1 MRSTRSQMPDVAVA
15 PAHPSTTSTSSGWRL
30 PRFGI
35 KKKIHQHPTLPTT
48 PIIADTL
55 VIDTRSQPHHPPN
68 SPTIHQSPPQSA
80 TTSFDPPP
88 VSSSDRFSR
97 SYNSS
102 ETRSSD
108 SQQNAAV
115 GQQQPQNTQPPQAT
129 TTMDANGKRIP
140 GSPYRSASHS
150 PLSST
155 TTAVSTPTSAA
166 PTARKPEKFKLLTKL
181 SNNNFRGS
189 TSAAKGEAIAA
200 DQLTASPTSQSPATR
215 TFKQSITSASGSH
228 FSQSPTN
235 SPPAKASSASSAA
248 SRFIRR
254 VASAPNA
261 KRLFGPNSNSSTTK
275 NGLLAPAEI
284 TPLPPL
290 PNSPTT
296 GAHNSPPG
304 TASELGTASIDTL
317 SSKSSKGGKALRPPG
332 TRPARAN
339 SVAALTSNTDGK
351 SPKDP
356 SAYGPGGNLTLSP
369 NAAGQTPRQVFRR
382 TYSSNSI
389 KVKSVQVG
397 PGSFQKV
404 KLLGRGDVGR
414 VYLVREKKTDKL
426 FAMKVL
432 SKKEMIARKKIK
444 RALAEQEILATAN
457 HPFIV
462 TLYHS
467 FQSDEYLYF
476 CMEYCMGGEFFR
488 ALQTRPGKCLVE
500 EDARFYAAEVTAA
513 LEYLH
518 LMGFIYRDLK
528 PENILLHQSGHIMLT
543 DFDLAKQSGQAGG
556 RPATVT
562 QIEPGGVPLIDTKK
576 ASVLD
581 HLRLASRGRIE
592 SSVLADHFPS
602 SFTEYIAP
610 EVIKNLGHTSAVD
623 WWTLGILIYE
633 MIYATTPFKGAH
645 RSATFAN
652 VMTLDVAF
660 PEHPK
665 VTKEGKECILRLLAK
680 DETVRLGSQSG
691 ASEVKAHKWF
701 AKINWGLLRNQTP
714 PIVPAA
720 SNGIDAVNFRAMR
733 ESKSMDLDKH
743 GDSTIRGIAGAGSV
757 PGTPGLGPDDGIDPP
772 SNGTMRS
779 HGGLLSPKLAPED
792 DLFGAFSSVTLTHDG
807 DIV

>member
-1 MRSTRSQMPDVAVA
+1 MPDVAVA

-30 PRFGI
+30 PRFGM
-35 KKKIHQHPTLPTT
+35 KKKNHQHPTLPTT

-55 VIDTRSQPHHPPN
+55 VIDTRNQPHHPPN

-108 SQQNAAV
+108 SQQNAGV
-115 GQQQPQNTQPPQAT
+115 GQQQPQSTQPPQSAA
-129 TTMDANGKRIP
+129 TMDGTGKRVP

-166 PTARKPEKFKLLTKL
+166 PAARKPEKFRLLTKL
-181 SNNNFRGS
+181 SNNNFKGS
-189 TSAAKGEAIAA
+189 TSSAKGDAQGIAT

-290 PNSPTT
+290 PNSPTSVV
-296 GAHNSPPG
+296 HNSPPG

-317 SSKSSKGGKALRPPG
+317 SSKSSKGGKALKPPG
-332 TRPARAN
+332 TRPTRAN
-339 SVAALTSNTDGK
+339 SVAALTSSTDGK

-369 NAAGQTPRQVFRR
+369 GQTPRQVFRR

-500 EDARFYAAEVTAA
+500 DDARFYAAEVTAA

-562 QIEPGGVPLIDTKK
+562 QIEPGGVPLIDTKVCTADFRTNSFVGTEGK
-576 ASVLD
+576 CSLMFYVLL
-581 HLRLASRGRIE
+581 HAVAPGQ
-592 SSVLADHFPS
+592 
-602 SFTEYIAP
+602 YIAP

-633 MIYATTPFKGAH
+633 MIFATTPFKGAH

-660 PEHPK
+660 PEQPK
-665 VTKEGKECILRLLAK
+665 ITKEGRECILRLLAK
-680 DETVRLGSQSG
+680 DETHRLGSQSG

-714 PIVPAA
+714 PILPAA

-772 SNGTMRS
+772 PNGAMRS
-779 HGGLLSPKLAPED
+779 HGGLLSPKLATED

-807 DIV
+807 DIP

>member
-1 MRSTRSQMPDVAVA
+1 MPDVAVA
-15 PAHPSTTSTSSGWRL
+15 PAHPSTTATSSGWRL

-35 KKKIHQHPTLPTT
+35 KKKNHQHPTLPTT

-55 VIDTRSQPHHPPN
+55 VIDTRNSPHHPPN
-68 SPTIHQSPPQSA
+68 SPTIQQSPPQSA

-88 VSSSDRFSR
+88 VSSSDRGSR

-108 SQQNAAV
+108 SQQNTSV
-115 GQQQPQNTQPPQAT
+115 GQQKPHSNHPPQSAA
-129 TTMDANGKRIP
+129 TMDGTAKRVP

-155 TTAVSTPTSAA
+155 TTAVSNPPSAA
-166 PTARKPEKFKLLTKL
+166 STVRNKLLSKL
-181 SNNNFRGS
+181 SRDNFKAFP
-189 TSAAKGEAIAA
+189 SAGAKGDVQVITT

-215 TFKQSITSASGSH
+215 TFKQSITSPSGSH
-228 FSQSPTN
+228 FSQSTTN
-235 SPPAKASSASSAA
+235 SPTAKQQSSAASAA

-290 PNSPTT
+290 PTSPTVVT
-296 GAHNSPPG
+296 HNSPPG

-317 SSKSSKGGKALRPPG
+317 SSKSSKGGKALRTPG
-332 TRPARAN
+332 TRPSRAN
-339 SVAALTSNTDGK
+339 SVAALTSSSTDGK

-356 SAYGPGGNLTLSP
+356 SAYGPGGSLAVSP
-369 NAAGQTPRQVFRR
+369 GGGQTPRQTFRR

-389 KVKSVQVG
+389 KVRSVQVG
-397 PGSFQKV
+397 PSSFQKV

-500 EDARFYAAEVTAA
+500 DDARFYAAEVTAA

-562 QIEPGGVPLIDTKK
+562 QIEPGGVPLIDTK
-576 ASVLD
+576 ASPRGPMD
-581 HLRLASRGRIE
+581 HAVTPGFQ
-592 SSVLADHFPS
+592 LADHIPVII
-602 SFTEYIAP
+602 TEYIAP

-633 MIYATTPFKGAH
+633 MI
-645 RSATFAN
+645 
-652 VMTLDVAF
+652 
-660 PEHPK
+660 
-665 VTKEGKECILRLLAK
+665 
-680 DETVRLGSQSG
+680 
-691 ASEVKAHKWF
+691 
-701 AKINWGLLRNQTP
+701 
-714 PIVPAA
+714 
-720 SNGIDAVNFRAMR
+720 
-733 ESKSMDLDKH
+733 
-743 GDSTIRGIAGAGSV
+743 
-757 PGTPGLGPDDGIDPP
+757 
-772 SNGTMRS
+772 
-779 HGGLLSPKLAPED
+779 
-792 DLFGAFSSVTLTHDG
+792 
-807 DIV
+807 